1 MSPKIILI
9 TKYPILILLILLSLL
24 ITPHPTLADQSSI
37 SVLIT
42 QPGLDF
48 IKNLLVTKAI
58 SKITPTPLQEI
69 DRAVNIPVIGKVHIV
84 LSDINI
90 YRFNVGLSQVIPNE
104 GGITIGGSDVRCD
117 LRVKWHYYYGAAL
130 FPISVSDTGTADI
143 QVNGMEMGV
152 ALGLDIKDGSMQL
165 STVECSCH
173 INDVT
178 IDLDGGASWL
188 YQGILDAFK
197 EEIESTVAKTITN
210 ILKTEIS
217 KLGYV
222 LQNLPKQ
229 IPVDGVAA
237 LNVTLVNSPFLSDSS
252 LGFEI
257 NGLFIEN
264 KSDKRLYGNSLQP
277 PVRCSDP
284 SKMIGIALDEAV
296 FKSALALYYNAMF
309 MHWIVD
315 KLPEQS
321 LLNTAG
327 WRFIIPQLYRKYP
340 NDDMNLNISL
350 SDPPAVQISQQKI
363 DSTVYA
369 DLIIDVLQGVDTIP
383 VACISLVI
391 SGTGSVQITG
401 NNLAAHLE
409 MSDLSMSLKWSKI
422 GTLHMFLIQP
432 VVWTMIETVF
442 LPYVNARIGVGFP
455 LPLIHGFMLRNAEI
469 ITSDSRVTV
478 CGDVTYQESFTGT
491 RIYTS

>member
-296 FKSALALYYNAMF
+296 FKSALALYYN
-309 MHWIVD
+309 
-315 KLPEQS
+315 
-321 LLNTAG
+321 
-327 WRFIIPQLYRKYP
+327 
-340 NDDMNLNISL
+340 
-350 SDPPAVQISQQKI
+350 ISQQKI